1 MPLETFLE
9 IDEHYHFL
17 CRSEHRG
24 SKFNRAERRV
34 RIHRYW
40 NEEYFIAIQQGFG
53 EIEGF
58 HDVFVWK
65 WEECQKPRFF
75 YSYSFQQEYPS
86 GLFPTAF
93 FLWQS
98 YLVLM
103 PETRISRESQSL
115 RSMIRVHDLS
125 SEKRMELVG
134 SYDFPDSSPMRRYV
148 PGMEGKLT

>member
-1 MPLETFLE
+1 MLL
-9 IDEHYHFL
+9 IKSNRLLKYKY
-17 CRSEHRG
+17 RSEHRG
-24 SKFNRAERRV
+24 SNFNRPERRV

-40 NEEYFIAIQQGFG
+40 NEDYFIAIQQGRG
-53 EIEGF
+53 ETESF

-75 YSYSFQQEYPS
+75 YSYSFQEKYPT

-103 PETRISRESQSL
+103 PDTRHLMGSQTL
-115 RSMIRVHDLS
+115 RSIIRVHDLS
-125 SEKRMELVG
+125 SEKRMQLVG
-134 SYDFPDSSPMRRYV
+134 SYDFPESSPMRRFV
-148 PGMEGKLT
+148 PGMEGK